1 MTTKY
6 DAELEIATASN
17 RKALKWQNRKIRW
30 SALVERL
37 SKTTRTAESMKE
49 YSQSGKDRQSDIKD
63 VGGFVGGFCA
73 HGRRVEV
80 QNRSLLCLDADFA
93 DGDIWPDWTLAYD
106 RAAVAYSTHK
116 HTPEKP
122 RLRLVIPL
130 TRPVSPEEYPAVA
143 RRVAEQ
149 LGIEK
154 FDDSTYQP
162 ERLMYWPST
171 SQDGEFFF
179 RFADE
184 PFLDP
189 DEVLATYHDWR
200 DISEWPVSSR
210 VAEVAKKRAEKQQ
223 DPTLKK
229 GMIGAFCRPYTITEA
244 IGAFIPEY
252 EPTADPNR
260 YTYAPGSTGGG
271 VVIYDDKFAFSH
283 HATDPASMQLVNAWD
298 LVRLHR
304 FGELDRDI
312 DPDTPSAERPST
324 KAMREWAKD
333 EPRVKTQLAQDRL
346 EKAQEDFSAEGAE
359 DWQTKL
365 RYTAKGGLE
374 QSLSNAVIII
384 QNDPKL
390 KNRLAMNELEHSI
403 SISADLPWRE
413 IPKKGGH
420 WEDSDDAQLRLY
432 LERTQGFTA
441 REKIYDAILIEAS
454 VHMFHPIRDYLK
466 GCEWDGTPRVDTLLV
481 DCLGAEDTAYTRAVT
496 RKTLTAAVA
505 RVMNP
510 GVKFDYMLTLRG
522 EQGIGKSEL
531 VKRLGGPWY
540 SDTFS
545 TVQGKEAYEQL
556 MGVWLME
563 VGELAGMRRAE
574 AETIKQFISKTTDRF
589 RQAYGRRQQE
599 FPRQCIFI
607 GTTNEEQFL
616 RDATGNRRF
625 WVVDTAAERKTM
637 NAWDL
642 TPELVKQIW
651 GEAKTYYE
659 KHEPLFL
666 PPDIDA
672 EARQIQASYE
682 EETPHLGLV
691 KEYLDRLLPEDWDT
705 MGLYDRRAWLE
716 TDSLG
721 TVQRKYVCTIEIW
734 AEALRGSPEK
744 MDRYAV
750 KEVREIMA
758 KLAWERCT
766 YERKSFPIYGQQRYY
781 KRR

>member
-130 TRPVSPEEYPAVA
+130 TRPVSPEE
-143 RRVAEQ
+143 
-149 LGIEK
+149 
-154 FDDSTYQP
+154 
-162 ERLMYWPST
+162 
-171 SQDGEFFF
+171 FFF

-229 GMIGAFCRPYTITEA
+229 GMIGAFCRAYTITEA

-283 HATDPASMQLVNAWD
+283 HATDPSSMQLVNAWD

-304 FGELDRDI
+304 FGELDQDI

-413 IPKKGGH
+413 IPEKGGH

-454 VHMFHPIRDYLK
+454 DHMFHPIRDYLK

-666 PPDIDA
+666 PPEIDA

-682 EETPHLGLV
+682 EENPHLGLV
-691 KEYLDRLLPEDWDT
+691 REYLNRLLPEDWDK

-721 TVQRKYVCTIEIW
+721 TVRRKYVCTIEIW

-750 KEVREIMA
+750 KEVREIMR
-758 KLAWERCT
+758 KLDWKRCT
-766 YERKSFPIYGQQRYY
+766 YERMSFPIYGQQRYY

>member
-37 SKTTRTAESMKE
+37 SKTTRTAETMKE

-130 TRPVSPEEYPAVA
+130 ARPVSPEEYPAVA

-171 SQDGEFFF
+171 SQDGEFYFQ
-179 RFADE
+179 FADE

-223 DPTLKK
+223 DPTLKS
-229 GMIGAFCRPYTITEA
+229 GMIGAFCRAYTITEA

-298 LVRLHR
+298 LVRLQCQQ
-304 FGELDRDI
+304 
-312 DPDTPSAERPST
+312 PSRP
-324 KAMREWAKD
+324 R
-333 EPRVKTQLAQDRL
+333 
-346 EKAQEDFSAEGAE
+346 
-359 DWQTKL
+359 
-365 RYTAKGGLE
+365 
-374 QSLSNAVIII
+374 
-384 QNDPKL
+384 
-390 KNRLAMNELEHSI
+390 
-403 SISADLPWRE
+403 
-413 IPKKGGH
+413 
-420 WEDSDDAQLRLY
+420 
-432 LERTQGFTA
+432 A
-441 REKIYDAILIEAS
+441 RR
-454 VHMFHPIRDYLK
+454 P
-466 GCEWDGTPRVDTLLV
+466 
-481 DCLGAEDTAYTRAVT
+481 
-496 RKTLTAAVA
+496 A
-505 RVMNP
+505 R
-510 GVKFDYMLTLRG
+510 
-522 EQGIGKSEL
+522 
-531 VKRLGGPWY
+531 
-540 SDTFS
+540 
-545 TVQGKEAYEQL
+545 
-556 MGVWLME
+556 
-563 VGELAGMRRAE
+563 
-574 AETIKQFISKTTDRF
+574 
-589 RQAYGRRQQE
+589 
-599 FPRQCIFI
+599 
-607 GTTNEEQFL
+607 
-616 RDATGNRRF
+616 
-625 WVVDTAAERKTM
+625 
-637 NAWDL
+637 
-642 TPELVKQIW
+642 
-651 GEAKTYYE
+651 
-659 KHEPLFL
+659 
-666 PPDIDA
+666 
-672 EARQIQASYE
+672 
-682 EETPHLGLV
+682 
-691 KEYLDRLLPEDWDT
+691 
-705 MGLYDRRAWLE
+705 
-716 TDSLG
+716 
-721 TVQRKYVCTIEIW
+721 
-734 AEALRGSPEK
+734 
-744 MDRYAV
+744 
-750 KEVREIMA
+750 
-758 KLAWERCT
+758 
-766 YERKSFPIYGQQRYY
+766 
-781 KRR
+781 